1 MTDTDTDTASSGT
14 ERAGTAVTVLRVLLV
29 MAGLGLIAYGAVQST
44 NLPPRDLLSAA
55 LWAVAILVAHDGVF
69 APLCLL
75 AGHVAV
81 RMLPPAW
88 WPGALCGALAAV
100 TVLALA
106 AAVALPRPPGKGA
119 LNPTVLDQPYGVAT
133 IALLVAIALAVVVSG
148 TVRAVRGSSA

>member
-1 MTDTDTDTASSGT
+1 MTDVESSGT
-14 ERAGTAVTVLRVLLV
+14 ERAGTGVLVLRALLV
-29 MAGLGLIAYGAVQST
+29 AAGLGLIGYGALQSMD
-44 NLPPRDLLSAA
+44 LPPRDLLSAA

-81 RMLPPAW
+81 RVLPPTW

-106 AAVALPRPPGKGA
+106 AAVELPRPPGKGA
-119 LNPTVLDQPYGVAT
+119 LNPTVLDQPYAMAT
-133 IALLVAIALAVVVSG
+133 IALLVAIALAVVLSG
-148 TVRAVRGSSA
+148 VVRVVRGSSA